1 MGSSKEE
8 LLAGQR
14 LESALGLKFRDAALL
29 QQALVHRS
37 LLNEQGGQP
46 EDSYERM
53 EYLGDAVLELTV
65 STELFRRFPL
75 LNEGDLT
82 KLRSSLVRG
91 DSLAKVARRL
101 NLGDFILLGK
111 GEETTGGRQRDS
123 ILAAAFEAVV
133 AAVYLDQGY
142 EQASCFVAQQLD
154 PELEQISLQGAPP
167 DNPKSGLQE
176 RVQAIGLSTP
186 KYRLASS
193 EGPDHNPLFTVEVL
207 VDGEVSGTGQ
217 GGRRSDAEKAAA
229 RDALSRTFPIPDAS
243 ED

>member
-1 MGSSKEE
+1 MT
-8 LLAGQR
+8 GQR
-14 LESALGLKFRDAALL
+14 LESALGLKFRDPALL

-37 LLNEQGGQP
+37 LLNEQGGLP

-111 GEETTGGRQRDS
+111 GEETMGGRQRDS

-133 AAVYLDQGY
+133 A
-142 EQASCFVAQQLD
+142 
-154 PELEQISLQGAPP
+154 
-167 DNPKSGLQE
+167 
-176 RVQAIGLSTP
+176 
-186 KYRLASS
+186 
-193 EGPDHNPLFTVEVL
+193 
-207 VDGEVSGTGQ
+207 
-217 GGRRSDAEKAAA
+217 
-229 RDALSRTFPIPDAS
+229 
-243 ED
+243 

>member
-1 MGSSKEE
+1 MESSREK
-8 LLAGQR
+8 LSTAQL
-14 LESALGLKFRDAALL
+14 LESALGLKFRDLELL

-46 EDSYERM
+46 EDSYERL

-65 STELFRRFPL
+65 STELFRRFPVL
-75 LNEGDLT
+75 DEGDLT

-91 DSLAKVARRL
+91 ESLANVARRL
-101 NLGDFILLGK
+101 SLGDFILLGK
-111 GEETTGGRQRDS
+111 GEEATGGRQRDS

-142 EQASCFVAQQLD
+142 DQASRFVAQSLES
-154 PELEQISLQGAPP
+154 ELQQVSQQGTPP

-176 RVQAIGLSTP
+176 RVQAIGLPTP
-186 KYRLASS
+186 KYRLAAS

-207 VDGEVSGTGQ
+207 VDGEVAGTGQ
-217 GGRRSDAEKAAA
+217 GGKRSEAEQSAA
-229 RDALSRTFPIPDAS
+229 RDALSRIQS
-243 ED
+243 L

>member
-1 MGSSKEE
+1 MESSRGK
-8 LLAGQR
+8 LLTAQR
-14 LESALGLKFRDAALL
+14 LESALGLKFRDPELL

-46 EDSYERM
+46 EDSYERL

-82 KLRSSLVRG
+82 KLRSALVRRE
-91 DSLAKVARRL
+91 SLAKVARRL
-101 NLGDFILLGK
+101 SLGDFLLLGK
-111 GEETTGGRQRDS
+111 GEENTGGRQRDS

-142 EQASCFVAQQLD
+142 DQASRFVAQSLD
-154 PELEQISLQGAPP
+154 PELEQISQQGTPP

-176 RVQAIGLSTP
+176 RVQAIGCSTP

-193 EGPDHNPLFTVEVL
+193 EGPDHRPLFTVEVL
-207 VDGEVSGTGQ
+207 VDGEVAGTGQ
-217 GGRRSDAEKAAA
+217 GGKRSDAEQSAA
-229 RDALSRTFPIPDAS
+229 RDALSRTFPPLGA
-243 ED
+243 

>member
-1 MGSSKEE
+1 MGSSRKE
-8 LLAGQR
+8 LLTGQR
-14 LESALGLKFRDAALL
+14 LESALGLKFRDPALL

-75 LNEGDLT
+75 LDEGDLT

-111 GEETTGGRQRDS
+111 GEETTGGRERDS

-142 EQASCFVAQQLD
+142 EQASQFVAQLLG
-154 PELEQISLQGAPP
+154 PELEQISLQGDPL

-207 VDGEVSGTGQ
+207 VDGEVAGTGQ
-217 GGRRSDAEKAAA
+217 GGRRSDAEKSAA
-229 RDALSRTFPIPDAS
+229 RDALSRIQWLKDTKES
-243 ED
+243 